1 MKQVFWLLLSA
12 VLFCQCGTED
22 ASPIIYD
29 NDYGDG
35 LYVLTEQGVTYYDYD
50 HQDDHMNSNNIKEN
64 IFQRVN
70 SHSISNPSSL
80 EIINEDMYIV
90 SSNSLYKV
98 DISTFFK
105 EMEVHG
111 FVDAKKCENA
121 KFNRIYVSDPGESEV
136 KVIDLDDGE
145 IIAHI
150 KTGINVNPNDI
161 AVNVGRAFIVNSGT
175 DISLNYDSTMV
186 AVNIKDGVVAI
197 NEFAGSVVLDKNP
210 VSVLNDGAIIVL
222 CKGIYDNNDPSQNI
236 QSSINRVGAGSLNII
251 NTVPLNN
258 IYNANNLT
266 FNNNKTKYYITS
278 ESGVYIIDGSTY
290 NPSLVTDR
298 KIPSSICVNV
308 EQYANTDTT
317 FAYSEIL
324 YMNNEGDLQ
333 DKYIYK
339 YNVQLDQ
346 FVDSFMVNSKILD
359 LKIH

>member
-1 MKQVFWLLLSA
+1 MKQIVVILISSF
-12 VLFCQCGTED
+12 FFYQCGTED
-22 ASPIIYD
+22 TPPIVYD
-29 NDYGDG
+29 NDYGNG
-35 LYVLTEQGVTYYDYD
+35 LYVLTEQGITYYDYD
-50 HQDDHMNSNNIKEN
+50 HADEHVNSNNVKEN
-64 IFQRVN
+64 IFQKVN
-70 SHSISNPSSL
+70 SQVIMNPSSL
-80 EIINEDMYIV
+80 EIINQDMYIV

-98 DISTFFK
+98 DINTFFK

-111 FVDAKKCENA
+111 FVNAKKCENA
-121 KFNRIYVSDPGESEV
+121 KFNRLYVSDPGESEV
-136 KVIDLDDGE
+136 KVVDLDDGE
-145 IIAHI
+145 IIANI
-150 KTGINVNPNDI
+150 KTGISVNPNDI

-175 DISLNYDSTMV
+175 SISSEYDSTMV

-197 NEFAGSVVLDKNP
+197 NEFAGNVILDKNP

-222 CKGIYDNNDPSQNI
+222 CKGIYDSNDPSQNI

-278 ESGVYIIDGSTY
+278 ESGVYIIDGSSY
-290 NPSLVTDR
+290 NPSLVTN
-298 KIPSSICVNV
+298 KKTPSSICVNV

-324 YMNNEGDLQ
+324 YMNDEADLQ
-333 DKYIYK
+333 NNYIYK

-346 FVDSFMVNSKILD
+346 FVDSFMVNSKIID
-359 LKIH
+359 LKIY